1 MNARLPPSS
10 VSYFPPQLPP
20 QFPPRHLA
28 DIFVDKYFADVNDIL
43 CILSYNDFMAWYH
56 QSYPDKPLEP
66 IKQVILYT
74 VFAFGSKDDI
84 NGSADGYFLY
94 ALNAVGPIMG
104 QGGLEA
110 IQALALLVCFSCNI
124 ANVKSLYSMHEAGGV
139 GAWTY
144 AGAAIRVAQ
153 SMNLL
158 QDNKVNNLPD
168 RDMGRRVWWALYDL
182 ERYSCLNSFLM
193 LDFFLPILLCRLQL
207 LMISSI
213 FRFR

>member
-1 MNARLPPSS
+1 
-10 VSYFPPQLPP
+10 
-20 QFPPRHLA
+20 
-28 DIFVDKYFADVNDIL
+28 
-43 CILSYNDFMAWYH
+43 
-56 QSYPDKPLEP
+56 
-66 IKQVILYT
+66 
-74 VFAFGSKDDI
+74 
-84 NGSADGYFLY
+84 
-94 ALNAVGPIMG
+94 
-104 QGGLEA
+104 
-110 IQALALLVCFSCNI
+110 
-124 ANVKSLYSMHEAGGV
+124 MHEPGGV